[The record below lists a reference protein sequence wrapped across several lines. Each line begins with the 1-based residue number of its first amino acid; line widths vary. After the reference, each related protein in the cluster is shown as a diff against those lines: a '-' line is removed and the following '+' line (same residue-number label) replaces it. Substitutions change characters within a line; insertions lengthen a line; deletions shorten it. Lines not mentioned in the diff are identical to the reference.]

1 MSFISLIICI
11 IVLYAAYKYEKRKET
26 ERRIKAMDREISD
39 KITAKT
45 DLIVKERRRIEQLEA
60 QYKEAPTVDLEYEIE
75 KACRRIKVLE
85 HEISRL
91 SDEY

>member
-1 MSFISLIICI
+1 MSFIYLIVCI
-11 IVLYAAYKYEKRKET
+11 IILYAVYKHEKKLET

-60 QYKEAPTVDLEYEIE
+60 QYKEAPTFDLEYEIK
-75 KACRRIKVLE
+75 KAYRRIDVLE
-85 HEISRL
+85 HEIMRL
-91 SDEY
+91 SSEY